1 MLSRAT
7 NSDDK
12 YGKIVTLFT
21 TLVLAMSG
29 LVLSPANAIPDAT
42 PGQYV
47 CTTGVLQLDG
57 ETAPTYEVIVDG
69 VIIDGSDCVG
79 DVVIVNGVGIIGSL
93 AFSYAVGMTSITIP
107 GTVETIVDGALSSTN
122 ITSITVDPANDY
134 YSSSAGVLYN
144 DDFTT
149 LIVYP
154 PKKIET
160 SYSIPASV
168 TSIDEW
174 AFVDIFNLETVTFA
188 SGSQIL
194 AIGGRAFENAYSLIS
209 ITIPE
214 GVTSIGN
221 MAFDGATSLT
231 SISLPATLI
240 TIDDY
245 DAFEDTALTS
255 ITIPAN
261 VSYIGETTFA
271 GVPLASVYFLGNAPV
286 VGVGP
291 FDSVGAKAYIKS
303 GATGFDLDTDG
314 DGNPGV
320 WYGLIVEIVEIVAD
334 SDADSSVPAPVIAN
348 GHRADKLGS
357 VYFQPLSSD
366 LSNAASK
373 EIKKLV
379 TANPAAIYKVIG
391 YVQKSGSSKN
401 NASLS
406 LARAK
411 AIEAYLVSL
420 GAGVNFTVVLDAGLV
435 PAKNGTS
442 DKARKA
448 TLFTMTPVVQ

>member
-79 DVVIVNGVGIIGSL
+79 DVVIVNGVGIIGTL

-107 GTVETIVDGALSSTN
+107 GSVETIVDGALSSTN
-122 ITSITVDPANDY
+122 ITSITVDPANVD

-194 AIGGRAFENAYSLIS
+194 AIGGRAFEN
-209 ITIPE
+209 
-214 GVTSIGN
+214 
-221 MAFDGATSLT
+221 ATSLT

-320 WYGLIVEIVEIVAD
+320 WYGLIVEIVAD

-373 EIKKLV
+373 EIKRLV
-379 TANPAAIYKVIG
+379 NANPAAIYKVIG
-391 YVQKSGSSKN
+391 YVQKSGSAKN

-411 AIEAYLVSL
+411 AIETYLVSL

-448 TLFTMTPVVQ
+448 TLFTMTAVVQ

>member
-47 CTTGVLQLDG
+47 CTTGAPQLEG

-69 VIIDGSDCVG
+69 VIFDGSDCVG
-79 DVVIVNGVGIIGSL
+79 DVVIVNGVGIIGTL
-93 AFSYAVGMTSITIP
+93 AFSSAVGMTSITIP
-107 GTVETIVDGALSSTN
+107 GSVETIFDGALSSTN
-122 ITSITVDPANDY
+122 ITSITVDPENFD

-194 AIGGRAFENAYSLIS
+194 AIGGRAFENA
-209 ITIPE
+209 
-214 GVTSIGN
+214 
-221 MAFDGATSLT
+221 TSLT

-271 GVPLASVYFLGNAPV
+271 GVPLASVYFLGNAPL
-286 VGVGP
+286 VGREP

-320 WYGLIVEIVEIVAD
+320 WYGLIVEIVAD
-334 SDADSSVPAPVIAN
+334 SDADSSVPAPVITN

-373 EIKKLV
+373 EIKRLV

-448 TLFTMTPVVQ
+448 TLFTMTAVVQ

>member
-29 LVLSPANAIPDAT
+29 LVLIPANAVDDAI

-47 CTTGVLQLDG
+47 CTTGAPQLEG

-69 VIIDGSDCVG
+69 VIFDGSDCVG
-79 DVVIVNGVGIIGSL
+79 DVVIVNGVGIIGTL
-93 AFSYAVGMTSITIP
+93 AFSSAVGMTSITIP
-107 GTVETIVDGALSSTN
+107 GSVETIFDGALSSTN
-122 ITSITVDPANDY
+122 ITSITVDPENFD

-194 AIGGRAFENAYSLIS
+194 AIGGRAFEN
-209 ITIPE
+209 
-214 GVTSIGN
+214 
-221 MAFDGATSLT
+221 ATSLT

-320 WYGLIVEIVEIVAD
+320 WYGLIVEIVAD

-373 EIKKLV
+373 EIKRLV

-448 TLFTMTPVVQ
+448 TLFTMTAVVQ

>member
-1 MLSRAT
+1 M
-7 NSDDK
+7 
-12 YGKIVTLFT
+12 TLFT

-29 LVLSPANAIPDAT
+29 LVLIPANAVDDAI

-47 CTTGVLQLDG
+47 CTTGAPQLEG

-69 VIIDGSDCVG
+69 VIFDGNDCVG
-79 DVVIVNGVGIIGSL
+79 DVVIVNGVGIIGTL
-93 AFSYAVGMTSITIP
+93 AFSSAVGMTSITIP
-107 GTVETIVDGALSSTN
+107 GSVETIFDGALSSTN
-122 ITSITVDPANDY
+122 ITSITVDPENFD

-194 AIGGRAFENAYSLIS
+194 AIGGRAFENA
-209 ITIPE
+209 
-214 GVTSIGN
+214 
-221 MAFDGATSLT
+221 TSLT

-271 GVPLASVYFLGNAPV
+271 GVPLASVYFLGNAPL
-286 VGVGP
+286 VGREP

-303 GATGFDLDTDG
+303 GATGFDLDSDG
-314 DGNPGV
+314 DGIPGV
-320 WYGLIVEIVEIVAD
+320 WYGLIVEIVADSDAD

-373 EIKKLV
+373 EIKRLV

-448 TLFTMTPVVQ
+448 TLFTMTAVVQ

>member
-29 LVLSPANAIPDAT
+29 LVLIPANAVGDAI

-79 DVVIVNGVGIIGSL
+79 DVVIVNGVGIIGTL

-107 GTVETIVDGALSSTN
+107 GSVETIFDGALSSTN
-122 ITSITVDPANDY
+122 ITSITVDPENFD

-174 AFVDIFNLETVTFA
+174 AFLDIFNLETVTFA

-271 GVPLASVYFLGNAPV
+271 GVPLASVYFLGNAPL
-286 VGVGP
+286 VGREP

-320 WYGLIVEIVEIVAD
+320 WYGLIVEIVAD

-373 EIKKLV
+373 EIKRLV

>member
-29 LVLSPANAIPDAT
+29 LVLIPANAVDDAI

-47 CTTGVLQLDG
+47 CTTGAPQLEG

-69 VIIDGSDCVG
+69 VIFDGSDCVG
-79 DVVIVNGVGIIGSL
+79 DVVIVNGVGIIGTL

-107 GTVETIVDGALSSTN
+107 GSVETIFDGALSSTN
-122 ITSITVDPANDY
+122 ITSITVDPENFD

-194 AIGGRAFENAYSLIS
+194 AIGSRAFEN
-209 ITIPE
+209 
-214 GVTSIGN
+214 
-221 MAFDGATSLT
+221 ATSLT

-303 GATGFDLDTDG
+303 GATGFDLDSDG
-314 DGNPGV
+314 DGIPGV
-320 WYGLIVEIVEIVAD
+320 WYGLIVEIVAD
-334 SDADSSVPAPVIAN
+334 SDADSSVQAPVIAN

-448 TLFTMTPVVQ
+448 TLFTMTAVVQ

>member
-29 LVLSPANAIPDAT
+29 LVLIPANAVDDAI

-47 CTTGVLQLDG
+47 CTTGAPQLEG

-69 VIIDGSDCVG
+69 VIFDGSDCVG
-79 DVVIVNGVGIIGSL
+79 DVVIVNGVGIIGTL

-107 GTVETIVDGALSSTN
+107 GSVETIVDGALSSTN
-122 ITSITVDPANDY
+122 ITSITVDPANVD

-194 AIGGRAFENAYSLIS
+194 AIGGRAFEN
-209 ITIPE
+209 
-214 GVTSIGN
+214 
-221 MAFDGATSLT
+221 ATSLT

-320 WYGLIVEIVEIVAD
+320 WYGLIVEIVAD
-334 SDADSSVPAPVIAN
+334 SDADSSVPAPVITN

-373 EIKKLV
+373 EIKRLV

-448 TLFTMTPVVQ
+448 TLFTMTAVVQ

>member
-1 MLSRAT
+1 M
-7 NSDDK
+7 
-12 YGKIVTLFT
+12 
-21 TLVLAMSG
+21 
-29 LVLSPANAIPDAT
+29 
-42 PGQYV
+42 
-47 CTTGVLQLDG
+47 
-57 ETAPTYEVIVDG
+57 
-69 VIIDGSDCVG
+69 
-79 DVVIVNGVGIIGSL
+79 
-93 AFSYAVGMTSITIP
+93 
-107 GTVETIVDGALSSTN
+107 
-122 ITSITVDPANDY
+122 
-134 YSSSAGVLYN
+134 LYN

-320 WYGLIVEIVEIVAD
+320 WYGLIVEIVAD

-373 EIKKLV
+373 EIKRLV

-448 TLFTMTPVVQ
+448 TLFTMTAVVQ

>member
-29 LVLSPANAIPDAT
+29 LVLIPANAVDDAI

-79 DVVIVNGVGIIGSL
+79 DVVIVNGVGIIGTL

-107 GTVETIVDGALSSTN
+107 GSVETIFDGALSSTN
-122 ITSITVDPANDY
+122 ITSITVDPENFY

-240 TIDDY
+240 TIDDF

-320 WYGLIVEIVEIVAD
+320 WYGLIVEIVAD

-373 EIKKLV
+373 EIKRLV

-448 TLFTMTPVVQ
+448 TLFTMTAVVQ

>member
-29 LVLSPANAIPDAT
+29 LVLIPANAVDDAI

-47 CTTGVLQLDG
+47 CTTGAPQLEG

-69 VIIDGSDCVG
+69 VIFDGNDCVG
-79 DVVIVNGVGIIGSL
+79 DVVIVNGVGIIGTL
-93 AFSYAVGMTSITIP
+93 AFSSAVGMTSITIP
-107 GTVETIVDGALSSTN
+107 GSVETIFDGALSSTN
-122 ITSITVDPANDY
+122 ITSITVDPENFD

-194 AIGGRAFENAYSLIS
+194 AIGSRAFEN
-209 ITIPE
+209 
-214 GVTSIGN
+214 
-221 MAFDGATSLT
+221 ATSLT

-320 WYGLIVEIVEIVAD
+320 WYGLIVEIVAD

-373 EIKKLV
+373 EIKRLV

-448 TLFTMTPVVQ
+448 TLFTMTAVVQ

>member
-79 DVVIVNGVGIIGSL
+79 DVVIVNGVGIIGTL
-93 AFSYAVGMTSITIP
+93 AFSSAVGMTSITIP
-107 GTVETIVDGALSSTN
+107 GSVETIFDGALSSTN
-122 ITSITVDPANDY
+122 ITSITVDPENFD

-320 WYGLIVEIVEIVAD
+320 WYGLIVEIVAD

-373 EIKKLV
+373 EIKRLV

-448 TLFTMTPVVQ
+448 TLFTMTAVVQ

>member
-29 LVLSPANAIPDAT
+29 LVLSPANAVPAAT

-57 ETAPTYEVIVDG
+57 DAPTYEVIVDG

-79 DVVIVNGVGIIGSL
+79 DVVIVNGVGIIGTL

-107 GTVETIVDGALSSTN
+107 GSVETIGDSALASTN
-122 ITSITVDPANDY
+122 ITSITVDPANVD

-174 AFVDIFNLETVTFA
+174 AFADIFNLETVTFA

-231 SISLPATLI
+231 SISLPATLV
-240 TIDDY
+240 TIDDF

-286 VGVGP
+286 VGREP

-320 WYGLIVEIVEIVAD
+320 WYGLIVEIVAD

-373 EIKKLV
+373 EIKRLV

-391 YVQKSGSSKN
+391 YVQKSGSAKN

-411 AIEAYLVSL
+411 AIETYLVSL

-448 TLFTMTPVVQ
+448 TLFTMTAVVQ

>member
-79 DVVIVNGVGIIGSL
+79 DVVIVNGVGIIGTL

-107 GTVETIVDGALSSTN
+107 GSVETIFDGALSSTN
-122 ITSITVDPANDY
+122 ITSITVDPENFD

-320 WYGLIVEIVEIVAD
+320 WYGLIVEIVAD
-334 SDADSSVPAPVIAN
+334 SDADSSVPAPVITN

-373 EIKKLV
+373 EIKRLV

-448 TLFTMTPVVQ
+448 TLFTMTAVVQ

>member
-69 VIIDGSDCVG
+69 VIFDGSDCVG
-79 DVVIVNGVGIIGSL
+79 DVVIVNGVGIIGTL

-107 GTVETIVDGALSSTN
+107 GSVETIFDGALSSTN
-122 ITSITVDPANDY
+122 ITSITVDPENFD

-194 AIGGRAFENAYSLIS
+194 AIGGRAFEN
-209 ITIPE
+209 
-214 GVTSIGN
+214 
-221 MAFDGATSLT
+221 ATSLT

-320 WYGLIVEIVEIVAD
+320 WYGLIVEIVAD
-334 SDADSSVPAPVIAN
+334 SDADSSVPAPVITN

-373 EIKKLV
+373 EIKRLV

-448 TLFTMTPVVQ
+448 TLFTMTAVVQ

>member
-47 CTTGVLQLDG
+47 CTTGAPQLEG

-69 VIIDGSDCVG
+69 VIFDGSDCVG
-79 DVVIVNGVGIIGSL
+79 DVVIVNGVGIIGTL
-93 AFSYAVGMTSITIP
+93 AFSSAVGMTSITIP
-107 GTVETIVDGALSSTN
+107 GSVETIVDGALSSTN
-122 ITSITVDPANDY
+122 ITSITVDPANVD

-194 AIGGRAFENAYSLIS
+194 AIGSRAFEN
-209 ITIPE
+209 
-214 GVTSIGN
+214 
-221 MAFDGATSLT
+221 ATSLT

-271 GVPLASVYFLGNAPV
+271 GVPLARVYFLGNAPL
-286 VGVGP
+286 VGREP

-320 WYGLIVEIVEIVAD
+320 WYGLIVEIVAD
-334 SDADSSVPAPVIAN
+334 SDADSSVQAPVIAN

-373 EIKKLV
+373 EIKRLV

>member
-1 MLSRAT
+1 M
-7 NSDDK
+7 
-12 YGKIVTLFT
+12 TLFT

-29 LVLSPANAIPDAT
+29 LVLIPANAVDDAI

-47 CTTGVLQLDG
+47 CTTGAPQLEG

-69 VIIDGSDCVG
+69 VIFDGSDCVG
-79 DVVIVNGVGIIGSL
+79 DVVIVNGVGIIGTL

-107 GTVETIVDGALSSTN
+107 GSVETIFDGALSSTN
-122 ITSITVDPANDY
+122 ITSITVDPENFD

-194 AIGGRAFENAYSLIS
+194 AIGGRAFENA
-209 ITIPE
+209 
-214 GVTSIGN
+214 
-221 MAFDGATSLT
+221 TSLT

-271 GVPLASVYFLGNAPV
+271 GVPLASVYFLGNAPL
-286 VGVGP
+286 VGREP

-320 WYGLIVEIVEIVAD
+320 WYGLIVEIVAD

-373 EIKKLV
+373 EIKRLV

>member
-29 LVLSPANAIPDAT
+29 LVLSPANAVPAAT

-79 DVVIVNGVGIIGSL
+79 DVVIVNGVGIIRTL

-107 GTVETIVDGALSSTN
+107 GSVETIGDSALSSTN
-122 ITSITVDPANDY
+122 ITSITVDPANVD

-231 SISLPATLI
+231 SISLPATLV
-240 TIDDY
+240 TIDDF

-271 GVPLASVYFLGNAPV
+271 GVPLASVYFLGNAPL
-286 VGVGP
+286 VGREP

-320 WYGLIVEIVEIVAD
+320 WYGLIVEIVAD
-334 SDADSSVPAPVIAN
+334 SDADSSVPAPVITN
-348 GHRADKLGS
+348 SHRADKLGT

-373 EIKKLV
+373 EIKSLV
-379 TANPAAIYKVIG
+379 NANPAAIYKVIG

-401 NASLS
+401 DASLS

-411 AIEAYLVSL
+411 AIETYLVSL

-448 TLFTMTPVVQ
+448 TLFTMTPVVK

>member
-29 LVLSPANAIPDAT
+29 LVLIPANAVDDAI

-47 CTTGVLQLDG
+47 CTTGAPQLEG

-69 VIIDGSDCVG
+69 VIFDGSDCVG
-79 DVVIVNGVGIIGSL
+79 DVVIVNGVGIIGTL
-93 AFSYAVGMTSITIP
+93 AFSNAVGMTSITIP
-107 GTVETIVDGALSSTN
+107 GSVETIFDGALSSTN
-122 ITSITVDPANDY
+122 ITSITVDPENFD

-194 AIGGRAFENAYSLIS
+194 AIGGRAFEN
-209 ITIPE
+209 
-214 GVTSIGN
+214 
-221 MAFDGATSLT
+221 ATSLT

-320 WYGLIVEIVEIVAD
+320 WYGLIVEIVAD
-334 SDADSSVPAPVIAN
+334 SDADSSVPAPVITN

-373 EIKKLV
+373 EIKRLV

-448 TLFTMTPVVQ
+448 TLFTMTAVVQ

>member
-29 LVLSPANAIPDAT
+29 LVLIPANAVDDAI

-47 CTTGVLQLDG
+47 CTTGAPQLEG

-69 VIIDGSDCVG
+69 VIFDGNDCVG
-79 DVVIVNGVGIIGSL
+79 DVVIVNGVGIIGTL

-107 GTVETIVDGALSSTN
+107 GSVETIFDGALSSTN
-122 ITSITVDPANDY
+122 ITSITVDPENFD

-194 AIGGRAFENAYSLIS
+194 AIGGRAFENA
-209 ITIPE
+209 
-214 GVTSIGN
+214 
-221 MAFDGATSLT
+221 TSLT

-271 GVPLASVYFLGNAPV
+271 GVPLASVYFLGNAPL
-286 VGVGP
+286 VGGEP

-320 WYGLIVEIVEIVAD
+320 WYGLIVEIVAD
-334 SDADSSVPAPVIAN
+334 SDADSSVPAPVITN

-373 EIKKLV
+373 EIKRLV

-448 TLFTMTPVVQ
+448 TLFTMTAVVQ

>member
-1 MLSRAT
+1 M
-7 NSDDK
+7 
-12 YGKIVTLFT
+12 TLFT

-29 LVLSPANAIPDAT
+29 LVLIPANAVDDAI

-47 CTTGVLQLDG
+47 CTTGAPQLEG

-79 DVVIVNGVGIIGSL
+79 DVVIVNGVGIIGTL

-107 GTVETIVDGALSSTN
+107 GSVETIVDGALSSTN
-122 ITSITVDPANDY
+122 ITSITVDPANVD

-194 AIGGRAFENAYSLIS
+194 AIGGRAFEN
-209 ITIPE
+209 
-214 GVTSIGN
+214 
-221 MAFDGATSLT
+221 ATSLT

-320 WYGLIVEIVEIVAD
+320 WYGLIVEIVAD

-373 EIKKLV
+373 EIKRLV

-448 TLFTMTPVVQ
+448 TLFTMTAVVQ

>member
-79 DVVIVNGVGIIGSL
+79 DVVIVNGVGIIGTL
-93 AFSYAVGMTSITIP
+93 AFSSAVGMTSITIP
-107 GTVETIVDGALSSTN
+107 GSVETIFDGALSSTN
-122 ITSITVDPANDY
+122 ITSITVDPENFD

-194 AIGGRAFENAYSLIS
+194 AIGGRAFEN
-209 ITIPE
+209 
-214 GVTSIGN
+214 
-221 MAFDGATSLT
+221 ATSLT

-320 WYGLIVEIVEIVAD
+320 WYGLIVEIVAD

-373 EIKKLV
+373 EIKRLV

-448 TLFTMTPVVQ
+448 TLFTMTAVVQ

>member
-79 DVVIVNGVGIIGSL
+79 DVVIVNGVGIIGTL

-107 GTVETIVDGALSSTN
+107 GSVETIVDGALSSTN
-122 ITSITVDPANDY
+122 ITSITVDPANFD

-240 TIDDY
+240 TIDDC

-320 WYGLIVEIVEIVAD
+320 WYGLIVEIVAD

-373 EIKKLV
+373 EIKRLV

>member
-79 DVVIVNGVGIIGSL
+79 DVVIVNGVGIIGTL

-107 GTVETIVDGALSSTN
+107 GSVETIVDGALSSTN
-122 ITSITVDPANDY
+122 ITSITVDPANVD

-194 AIGGRAFENAYSLIS
+194 AIGSRAFEN
-209 ITIPE
+209 
-214 GVTSIGN
+214 
-221 MAFDGATSLT
+221 ATSLT

-320 WYGLIVEIVEIVAD
+320 WYGLIVEIVAD

-373 EIKKLV
+373 EIKRLV

>member
-1 MLSRAT
+1 M
-7 NSDDK
+7 
-12 YGKIVTLFT
+12 TLFT

-29 LVLSPANAIPDAT
+29 LVLIPANAVDDAI

-47 CTTGVLQLDG
+47 CTTGAPQLEG

-69 VIIDGSDCVG
+69 VIFDGSDCVG
-79 DVVIVNGVGIIGSL
+79 DVVIVNGVGIIGTL

-107 GTVETIVDGALSSTN
+107 GSVETIFDGALSSTN
-122 ITSITVDPANDY
+122 ITSITVDPENFY

-194 AIGGRAFENAYSLIS
+194 AIGGRAFEN
-209 ITIPE
+209 
-214 GVTSIGN
+214 
-221 MAFDGATSLT
+221 ATSLT

-320 WYGLIVEIVEIVAD
+320 WYGLIVEIVAD
-334 SDADSSVPAPVIAN
+334 SDADSSVPAPVITN

-373 EIKKLV
+373 EIKRLV

>member
-29 LVLSPANAIPDAT
+29 LVLIPANAVDDAI

-47 CTTGVLQLDG
+47 CTTGAPQLEG

-69 VIIDGSDCVG
+69 VIFDGSDCVG
-79 DVVIVNGVGIIGSL
+79 DVVIVNGVGIIGTL

-107 GTVETIVDGALSSTN
+107 GSVETIFDGALSSTN
-122 ITSITVDPANDY
+122 ITSITVDPENFD

-194 AIGGRAFENAYSLIS
+194 AIGGRAFENA
-209 ITIPE
+209 
-214 GVTSIGN
+214 
-221 MAFDGATSLT
+221 TSLT

-271 GVPLASVYFLGNAPV
+271 GVPLASVYFLGNAPL
-286 VGVGP
+286 VGREP

-320 WYGLIVEIVEIVAD
+320 WYGLIVEIVAD

-373 EIKKLV
+373 EIKRLV

-448 TLFTMTPVVQ
+448 TLFTMTAVVQ

>member
-79 DVVIVNGVGIIGSL
+79 DVVIVNGVGIIGTL

-107 GTVETIVDGALSSTN
+107 GSVETIVDGALSSTN
-122 ITSITVDPANDY
+122 ITSITVDPANVD

-194 AIGGRAFENAYSLIS
+194 AIGGRAFENA
-209 ITIPE
+209 
-214 GVTSIGN
+214 
-221 MAFDGATSLT
+221 TSLT

-240 TIDDY
+240 TIDDF

-320 WYGLIVEIVEIVAD
+320 WYGLIVEIVAD

-373 EIKKLV
+373 EIKRLV

-448 TLFTMTPVVQ
+448 TLFTMTAVVQ

>member
-29 LVLSPANAIPDAT
+29 LVLIPANAVDDAI

-47 CTTGVLQLDG
+47 CTTGAPQLEG

-69 VIIDGSDCVG
+69 VIFDGNDCVG
-79 DVVIVNGVGIIGSL
+79 DVVIVNGVGIIGTL
-93 AFSYAVGMTSITIP
+93 AFSSAVGMTSITIP
-107 GTVETIVDGALSSTN
+107 GSVETIFDGALSSTN
-122 ITSITVDPANDY
+122 ITSITVDPENFD

-194 AIGGRAFENAYSLIS
+194 AIGSRAFEN
-209 ITIPE
+209 
-214 GVTSIGN
+214 
-221 MAFDGATSLT
+221 ATSLT

-320 WYGLIVEIVEIVAD
+320 WYGLIVEIVAD
-334 SDADSSVPAPVIAN
+334 SDADSSVPAPVITN

-373 EIKKLV
+373 EIKRLV

-411 AIEAYLVSL
+411 AIETYLVSL

-448 TLFTMTPVVQ
+448 TLFTMTAVVQ

>member
-29 LVLSPANAIPDAT
+29 LVLIPANAVDDAI

-47 CTTGVLQLDG
+47 CTTGAPQLEG

-69 VIIDGSDCVG
+69 VIFDGNDCVG
-79 DVVIVNGVGIIGSL
+79 DVVIVNGVGIIGTL

-107 GTVETIVDGALSSTN
+107 GSVETIFDGALSSTN
-122 ITSITVDPANDY
+122 ITSITVDPENFD

-194 AIGGRAFENAYSLIS
+194 AIGSRAFEN
-209 ITIPE
+209 
-214 GVTSIGN
+214 
-221 MAFDGATSLT
+221 ATSLT

-320 WYGLIVEIVEIVAD
+320 WYGLIVEIVAD
-334 SDADSSVPAPVIAN
+334 SDADSSVPAPVITN

-373 EIKKLV
+373 EIKRLV
-379 TANPAAIYKVIG
+379 NANPAAIYKVIG

>member
-29 LVLSPANAIPDAT
+29 LVLIPANAVDDAI

-47 CTTGVLQLDG
+47 CTTGAPQLEG

-79 DVVIVNGVGIIGSL
+79 DVVIVNGVGIIGTL

-107 GTVETIVDGALSSTN
+107 GSVETIVDGALSSTN
-122 ITSITVDPANDY
+122 ITSITVDPANVD

-194 AIGGRAFENAYSLIS
+194 AIGGRAFENA
-209 ITIPE
+209 
-214 GVTSIGN
+214 
-221 MAFDGATSLT
+221 TSLT

-240 TIDDY
+240 TIDDF

-320 WYGLIVEIVEIVAD
+320 WYGLIVEIVAD
-334 SDADSSVPAPVIAN
+334 SDADSSVPAPVITN

-373 EIKKLV
+373 EIKRLV

-448 TLFTMTPVVQ
+448 TLFTMTAVVQ

>member
-29 LVLSPANAIPDAT
+29 LVLIPANAVDDAI

-47 CTTGVLQLDG
+47 CTTGAPQLEG

-69 VIIDGSDCVG
+69 VIFDGNDCVG
-79 DVVIVNGVGIIGSL
+79 DVVIVNGVGIIGTL
-93 AFSYAVGMTSITIP
+93 AFSNAVGMTSITIP
-107 GTVETIVDGALSSTN
+107 GSVETIFDGALSSTN
-122 ITSITVDPANDY
+122 ITSITVDPENFD

-194 AIGGRAFENAYSLIS
+194 AIGGRAFEN
-209 ITIPE
+209 
-214 GVTSIGN
+214 
-221 MAFDGATSLT
+221 ATSLT

-320 WYGLIVEIVEIVAD
+320 WYGLIVEIVAD
-334 SDADSSVPAPVIAN
+334 SDADSSVPAPVITN

-373 EIKKLV
+373 EIKRLV

-448 TLFTMTPVVQ
+448 TLFTMTAVVQ

>member
-29 LVLSPANAIPDAT
+29 LVLIPANAVDDAI

-47 CTTGVLQLDG
+47 CTTGAPQLEG

-69 VIIDGSDCVG
+69 VIFDGNDCVG
-79 DVVIVNGVGIIGSL
+79 DVVIVNGVGIIGTL

-107 GTVETIVDGALSSTN
+107 GSVETIFDGALSSTN
-122 ITSITVDPANDY
+122 ITSITVDPENFD

-194 AIGGRAFENAYSLIS
+194 AIGGRAFEN
-209 ITIPE
+209 
-214 GVTSIGN
+214 
-221 MAFDGATSLT
+221 ATSLT

-320 WYGLIVEIVEIVAD
+320 WYGLIVEIVAD

-373 EIKKLV
+373 EIKRLV

-448 TLFTMTPVVQ
+448 TLFTMTAVVQ

>member
-29 LVLSPANAIPDAT
+29 LVLIPANAVDDAI

-47 CTTGVLQLDG
+47 CTTGAPQLEG

-69 VIIDGSDCVG
+69 VIFDGNDCVG
-79 DVVIVNGVGIIGSL
+79 DVVIVNGVGIIGTL
-93 AFSYAVGMTSITIP
+93 AFSSAVGMTSITIP
-107 GTVETIVDGALSSTN
+107 GSVETIFDGALSSTN
-122 ITSITVDPANDY
+122 ITSITVDPENFD

-194 AIGGRAFENAYSLIS
+194 AIGSRAFEN
-209 ITIPE
+209 
-214 GVTSIGN
+214 
-221 MAFDGATSLT
+221 ATSLT

-271 GVPLASVYFLGNAPV
+271 GVPLASVYFLGNAPL
-286 VGVGP
+286 VGREP

-303 GATGFDLDTDG
+303 GATGFDLDSDG
-314 DGNPGV
+314 DGIPGV
-320 WYGLIVEIVEIVAD
+320 WYGLIVEIVADSDAD

-373 EIKKLV
+373 EIKRLV

-448 TLFTMTPVVQ
+448 TLFTMTAVVQ

>member
-47 CTTGVLQLDG
+47 CTTGAPQLEG

-69 VIIDGSDCVG
+69 VIFDGSDCVG
-79 DVVIVNGVGIIGSL
+79 DVVIVNGVGIIGTL

-107 GTVETIVDGALSSTN
+107 GSVETIFDGALSSTN
-122 ITSITVDPANDY
+122 ITSITVDPENFD

-194 AIGGRAFENAYSLIS
+194 AIGGRAFEN
-209 ITIPE
+209 
-214 GVTSIGN
+214 
-221 MAFDGATSLT
+221 ATSLT

-320 WYGLIVEIVEIVAD
+320 WYGLIVEIVAD
-334 SDADSSVPAPVIAN
+334 SDADSSVQAPVIAN

-379 TANPAAIYKVIG
+379 NANPAAIYKVIG

-448 TLFTMTPVVQ
+448 TLFTMTAVVQ

>member
-29 LVLSPANAIPDAT
+29 LVLIPANAVDDAI

-47 CTTGVLQLDG
+47 CTTGAPQLEG

-69 VIIDGSDCVG
+69 VIFDGSDCVG
-79 DVVIVNGVGIIGSL
+79 DVVIVNGVGIIGTL
-93 AFSYAVGMTSITIP
+93 AFSSAVGMTSITIP
-107 GTVETIVDGALSSTN
+107 GSVETIFDGALSSTN
-122 ITSITVDPANDY
+122 ITSITVDPENFD

-194 AIGGRAFENAYSLIS
+194 AIGSRAFEN
-209 ITIPE
+209 
-214 GVTSIGN
+214 
-221 MAFDGATSLT
+221 ATSLT

-320 WYGLIVEIVEIVAD
+320 WYGLIVEIVAD

-373 EIKKLV
+373 EIKRLV

-448 TLFTMTPVVQ
+448 TLFTMTAVVQ

>member
-29 LVLSPANAIPDAT
+29 LVLIPANAVDDAI

-47 CTTGVLQLDG
+47 CTTGAPQLEG

-69 VIIDGSDCVG
+69 VIFDGNDCVG
-79 DVVIVNGVGIIGSL
+79 DVVIVNGVGIIGTL

-107 GTVETIVDGALSSTN
+107 GSVETIFDGALSSTN
-122 ITSITVDPANDY
+122 ITSITVDPENFD

-194 AIGGRAFENAYSLIS
+194 AIGGRAFEN
-209 ITIPE
+209 
-214 GVTSIGN
+214 
-221 MAFDGATSLT
+221 ATSLT

-320 WYGLIVEIVEIVAD
+320 WYGLIVEIVAD
-334 SDADSSVPAPVIAN
+334 SDADSSVPAPVITN

-373 EIKKLV
+373 EIKRLV

-448 TLFTMTPVVQ
+448 TLFTMTAVVQ

>member
-47 CTTGVLQLDG
+47 CTTGAPQLEG

-69 VIIDGSDCVG
+69 VIFDGSDCVG
-79 DVVIVNGVGIIGSL
+79 DVVIVNGVGIIGTL

-107 GTVETIVDGALSSTN
+107 GSVETIFDGALSSTN
-122 ITSITVDPANDY
+122 ITSITVDPANVD

-194 AIGGRAFENAYSLIS
+194 AIGGRAFEN
-209 ITIPE
+209 
-214 GVTSIGN
+214 
-221 MAFDGATSLT
+221 ATSLT

-320 WYGLIVEIVEIVAD
+320 WYGLIVEIVAD
-334 SDADSSVPAPVIAN
+334 SDADSSVPAPVITN

-373 EIKKLV
+373 EIKRLV

-411 AIEAYLVSL
+411 AIETYLVSL

>member
-29 LVLSPANAIPDAT
+29 LVLIPANAVDDAI

-47 CTTGVLQLDG
+47 CTTGAPQLEG

-69 VIIDGSDCVG
+69 VIFDGSDCVG
-79 DVVIVNGVGIIGSL
+79 DVVIVNGVGIIGTL

-107 GTVETIVDGALSSTN
+107 GSVETIFDGALSSTN
-122 ITSITVDPANDY
+122 ITSITVDPENFD

-194 AIGGRAFENAYSLIS
+194 AIGGRAFEN
-209 ITIPE
+209 
-214 GVTSIGN
+214 
-221 MAFDGATSLT
+221 ATSLT

-320 WYGLIVEIVEIVAD
+320 WYGLIVEIVAD

-373 EIKKLV
+373 EIKRLV

-448 TLFTMTPVVQ
+448 TLFTMTAVVQ

>member
-47 CTTGVLQLDG
+47 CTTGAPQLEG

-69 VIIDGSDCVG
+69 VIFDGSDCVG
-79 DVVIVNGVGIIGSL
+79 DVVIVNGVGIIGTL

-107 GTVETIVDGALSSTN
+107 GSVETIVDGALSSTN
-122 ITSITVDPANDY
+122 ITSITVDPENFD

-194 AIGGRAFENAYSLIS
+194 AIGSRAFEN
-209 ITIPE
+209 
-214 GVTSIGN
+214 
-221 MAFDGATSLT
+221 ATSLT

-271 GVPLASVYFLGNAPV
+271 GVPLASVYFLGNAPL
-286 VGVGP
+286 VGREP

-320 WYGLIVEIVEIVAD
+320 WYGLIVEIVAD

-373 EIKKLV
+373 EIKRLV